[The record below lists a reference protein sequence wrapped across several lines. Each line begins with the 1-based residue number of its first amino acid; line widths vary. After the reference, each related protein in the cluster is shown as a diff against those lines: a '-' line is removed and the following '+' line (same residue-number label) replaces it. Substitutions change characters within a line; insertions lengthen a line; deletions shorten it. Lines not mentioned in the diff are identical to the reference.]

1 MESLQWHPETIKV
14 LVALLYS
21 VAGFAIYYFLS
32 MAEGPALMIRNRFPA
47 MDPHVLN
54 IIIQRTWG
62 VLFLGV
68 VPLLIIASGF
78 HAPPSAFGLG
88 CSFHH
93 ALPGWTYGLMPLI
106 ILLSYFTSYAP
117 ANLAQYPQIR
127 CKKWTW
133 GVLLLSTF
141 SWIIFLVAYE
151 FLFRG
156 FLLFSTLSV
165 MDPWMA
171 VTLNVT
177 LYSLAHLYKGPMETF
192 GAIPFGFLLCYVTLV
207 TGNIWGAVLLHSVMA
222 LSNEWFS
229 LMAHPD
235 MKLVRK

>member
-1 MESLQWHPETIKV
+1 MESLQWHPESIKV

-21 VAGFAIYYFLS
+21 VAGFAIYYFIS
-32 MAEGPALMIRNRFPA
+32 QAEGPALMIRNRFPA
-47 MDPHVLN
+47 LDPLVLN
-54 IIIQRTWG
+54 IILQRTWG
-62 VLFLGV
+62 FLFLGAG
-68 VPLLIIASGF
+68 PLLIIAFSF
-78 HAPPSAFGLG
+78 HGRPSDFGLG
-88 CSFHH
+88 FGSHH
-93 ALPGWTYGLMPLI
+93 ALPGWTYGLVPLI
-106 ILLSYFTSYAP
+106 LLMSYFTSHAP

-133 GVLLLSTF
+133 GVLLLSTI
-141 SWIIFLVAYE
+141 SWIIFLVGYE

-156 FLLFSTLSV
+156 FLLFSALSV
-165 MDPWMA
+165 MDPWIA
-171 VTLNVT
+171 VTLNVA

-192 GAIPFGFLLCYVTLV
+192 GALPFGFLLCYITLA

-229 LMAHPD
+229 LKAHPN